1 MGHAYTQT
9 DSSIPHRYSIVEA
22 NHRIVVSVVGAA
34 GIIFPHIDTAE
45 QAAEAVSK
53 CRYAT
58 SGGDRS
64 LSPCAL
70 VSGITDT
77 APQGLTH
84 DRVADSHIAVICQ
97 IESQVRDHCE
107 KLQPRCLLIW
117 NSLQWKMQTLSQ
129 PHMA

>member
-1 MGHAYTQT
+1 MVPNAHAKVQIIF
-9 DSSIPHRYSIVEA
+9 SKIPKYSTVKA
-22 NHRIVVSVVGAA
+22 DHRIIVPFLGAA

-70 VSGITDT
+70 VPGITDT
-77 APQGLTH
+77 APPGSTH
-84 DRVADSHIAVICQ
+84 DLVADSHVAVICQ
-97 IESQVRDHCE
+97 IESRVRHCS
-107 KLQPRCLLIW
+107 W
-117 NSLQWKMQTLSQ
+117 
-129 PHMA
+129 